1 MTPARRLHI
10 HGPVQ
15 PLSKPRPYTYR
26 YIVSALVFGFAVTV
40 FCTVGPGAV

>member
-10 HGPVQ
+10 YGPVQ
-15 PLSKPRPYTYR
+15 PLSKPRFVTLR
-26 YIVSALVFGFAVTV
+26 YILSALVFGFAVTV